1 MERRKRTAFL
11 EDLCMA
17 KWGCVRVGAAVSR
30 IVLLGIFGPF
40 SSALVAPASAQVP
53 DPGTVQDTVQGVAGP
68 VQDVVEPL
76 QDAVD
81 DVVQEAPVHE
91 AVEPVQE
98 ALEQAVEPVQEAV
111 EPDDDVAEGAQSS
124 VDGAGGTI
132 EKPGTD
138 AQDEAETDAQ
148 DTRGAAEEPVGAA
161 RGSSEGSG
169 RVRDDE
175 ARGAMKA
182 GRLMWALTGPREQ
195 QPPPEDGDDL
205 SELIE
210 VGESIGGTFNAS
222 DEGEPGSPGETFRL
236 PTTGAELRA
245 TLILAAVLW
254 ALGFALWRVAAPHGP
269 IR

>member
-1 MERRKRTAFL
+1 MGRRKLTVSL
-11 EDLCMA
+11 EDLCMP
-17 KWGCVRVGAAVSR
+17 KWGCVRVGAVVSG

-53 DPGTVQDTVQGVAGP
+53 DPGTVQDTVQDVAGP
-68 VQDVVEPL
+68 VQDVAGPV

-81 DVVQEAPVHE
+81 EVVQEAPV
-91 AVEPVQE
+91 QE
-98 ALEQAVEPVQEAV
+98 AVEPVQEAV
-111 EPDDDVAEGAQSS
+111 EPNDDVAEGAQGA

-138 AQDEAETDAQ
+138 AQDEAETGAQ
-148 DTRGAAEEPVGAA
+148 VAGGAAEEPVGAA

-195 QPPPEDGDDL
+195 QAPPEDGDDL